1 VKAEEWPSR
10 QKSEHAWLGSN
21 MLHEQLRAANANARR
36 NSSSRAQNL
45 GAEARS
51 LAVLSL
57 GNWTKKLAAIKTVE
71 FFFSAAVDDRLRY
84 PGDAP
89 LS

>member
-1 VKAEEWPSR
+1 MA
-10 QKSEHAWLGSN
+10 SETE
-21 MLHEQLRAANANARR
+21 M
-36 NSSSRAQNL
+36 
-45 GAEARS
+45 
-51 LAVLSL
+51 LSL